1 MSLLTQALQDIDYW
15 IENSKSWHAEWIR
28 SFGVRPGLERD
39 MIDLYAEEYDFRFS
53 EEIYELYQWH
63 DGDIRIGDNANP
75 IFFVPLD
82 CAVTHIVT
90 GHFPYIPYMPLFIG
104 DECYYVTPEASEG
117 QKTSPIFGFDG
128 YISGNKSRPRGDFYH
143 NNYAPSVTC
152 LMQAIA
158 ECAKNYDGISAMHMD
173 GSSKDIYPE
182 NTYLCNRSILSPIY
196 EKYGV
201 IGGSSGLWR

>member
-15 IENSKSWHAEWIR
+15 IENSKTWHAEWIR

-82 CAVTHIVT
+82 RAVTNIVT
-90 GHFPYIPYMPLFIG
+90 GHFPYLPYMPLFIG
-104 DECYYVTPEASEG
+104 DECYYLTPEASEG
-117 QKTSPIFGFDG
+117 QKTSPILALMATFLKESQDHAVIFT
-128 YISGNKSRPRGDFYH
+128 IITMLLVSLASCKQLRSVQKPMTVFQQCTWM
-143 NNYAPSVTC
+143 APPKIGILKIHIYV
-152 LMQAIA
+152 IA
-158 ECAKNYDGISAMHMD
+158 PFSPQFMKNM
-173 GSSKDIYPE
+173 E
-182 NTYLCNRSILSPIY
+182 
-196 EKYGV
+196 
-201 IGGSSGLWR
+201 